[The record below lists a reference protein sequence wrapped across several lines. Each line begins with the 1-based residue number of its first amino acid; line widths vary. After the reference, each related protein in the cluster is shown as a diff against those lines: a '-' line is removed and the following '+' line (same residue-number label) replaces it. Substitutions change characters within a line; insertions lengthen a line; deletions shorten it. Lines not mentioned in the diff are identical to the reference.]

1 MDELI
6 RKALF
11 KPYLKLHKQ
20 SSETPAD
27 NWTCRSLLILHEG
40 NSPTLAYFEAAIRSR
55 FPGAVCQLVDT
66 LTTPTIDVDKGAA
79 IVVIRFISAE
89 WQREIARNIDDLS
102 QVVYFMDDDLFD
114 PSALGA
120 LPKAYRTKIIRR
132 FCGPASLDHLAL
144 RQYLGVDALPGQ

>member
-40 NSPTLAYFEAAIRSR
+40 NSPTLAYFEAVIRSR

-66 LTTPTIDVDKGAA
+66 LTTPTIDVDKGAV
-79 IVVIRFISAE
+79 IVVIRFISA
-89 WQREIARNIDDLS
+89 S
-102 QVVYFMDDDLFD
+102 G
-114 PSALGA
+114 SA
-120 LPKAYRTKIIRR
+120 K
-132 FCGPASLDHLAL
+132 L
-144 RQYLGVDALPGQ
+144 RATSTISHRWSTSWMTICLTRPR

>member
-120 LPKAYRTKIIRR
+120 LPKAYRT
-132 FCGPASLDHLAL
+132 
-144 RQYLGVDALPGQ
+144 